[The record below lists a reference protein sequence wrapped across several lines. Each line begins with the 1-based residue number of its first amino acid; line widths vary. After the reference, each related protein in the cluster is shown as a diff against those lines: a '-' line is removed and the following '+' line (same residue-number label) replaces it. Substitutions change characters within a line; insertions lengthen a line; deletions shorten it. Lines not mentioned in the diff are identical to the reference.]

1 MIAKGA
7 PAREIRDTKVVR
19 EALALAQL
27 VLESENPIGEITGP
41 AGTGKS
47 MAGRAVA
54 DKMGA
59 LRLAAWD
66 GMTRHQLLVAVA
78 QMLGIEGAGA
88 ADRLLRR
95 GDAHER
101 ALLVVDEANKCSWRV
116 LETLRYLAD
125 ESGIAVLLIGT
136 ELYSRK
142 FAEARTRPLLI
153 QLGSRI
159 GAKRVSTR
167 HLDRAETYAHVM
179 RPAFGDVADR
189 DIVTSFWQLCRKG
202 NYREAVELAGEC
214 RRIMASNAIQSLTPA
229 VLELAGEWM
238 ANRHA
243 VGSDA

>member
-88 ADRLLRR
+88 TDRLLRR
-95 GDAHER
+95 G
-101 ALLVVDEANKCSWRV
+101 
-116 LETLRYLAD
+116 
-125 ESGIAVLLIGT
+125 
-136 ELYSRK
+136 
-142 FAEARTRPLLI
+142 
-153 QLGSRI
+153 
-159 GAKRVSTR
+159 
-167 HLDRAETYAHVM
+167 
-179 RPAFGDVADR
+179 
-189 DIVTSFWQLCRKG
+189 
-202 NYREAVELAGEC
+202 
-214 RRIMASNAIQSLTPA
+214 
-229 VLELAGEWM
+229 
-238 ANRHA
+238 
-243 VGSDA
+243 

>member
-1 MIAKGA
+1 MAKN
-7 PAREIRDTKVVR
+7 REIRDTKVVK
-19 EALALAQL
+19 EALALAEL
-27 VLESENPIGEITGP
+27 VLSEDNPIGEIVGAP
-41 AGTGKS
+41 GTGKT
-47 MAGRAVA
+47 MAGRAICERHS
-54 DKMGA
+54 A
-59 LRLAAWD
+59 LRIAAWD
-66 GMTRHQLLVAVA
+66 GMTRHQLLREVATMV
-78 QMLGIEGAGA
+78 GIEGAGA
-88 ADRLLRR
+88 VEKLLRR
-95 GDAHER
+95 GDDGER

-125 ESGIAVLLIGT
+125 ECGIAVILIGT

-159 GAKRVSTR
+159 GAKRVGTR

-214 RRIMASNAIQSLTPA
+214 QRIMASNGIQSITPA
-229 VLELAGEWM
+229 VLELAGKWM

-243 VGSDA
+243 CGSDA